1 MAMSSVRGGITSTSG
16 SDAGT
21 LPSLRTAFICTSE
34 EVVAALTIRPLPDS
48 LDEALFTLLEQAFR
62 EGQDPDPERFVREL
76 ADALFTHPLEG
87 IDGLAELRD
96 HVEDIDG
103 EGLRTY
109 VAQWIYSLGAGHGKR
124 LLDQDAVAI
133 IENYIPPMVSSVV
146 LQNAFMKGLPSAPRL
161 TKDYR
166 WEQLSAK
173 RELKSLCQSPF
184 SKGWWNRSL
193 QGHQAASV
201 FRSPVSEISQATPR
215 REVRM
220 SEGNGSPT
228 KTSVETSDP
237 PDLVSQ
243 QRRHTAAKNA
253 DKAATAFDGGSFKG
267 VADKRGFSGFWR
279 QLEGKLLRRG

>member
-16 SDAGT
+16 SDTGT

-48 LDEALFTLLEQAFR
+48 LDEALFTLLEQASR

-109 VAQWIYSLGAGHGKR
+109 VAQWIHSLGAGHGKR

-146 LQNAFMKGLPSAPRL
+146 LQNAFIKGLPSAPRL

-173 RELKSLCQSPF
+173 RELKS
-184 SKGWWNRSL
+184 
-193 QGHQAASV
+193 
-201 FRSPVSEISQATPR
+201 
-215 REVRM
+215 
-220 SEGNGSPT
+220 
-228 KTSVETSDP
+228 
-237 PDLVSQ
+237 
-243 QRRHTAAKNA
+243 
-253 DKAATAFDGGSFKG
+253 
-267 VADKRGFSGFWR
+267 
-279 QLEGKLLRRG
+279 